1 MSKSLYKK
9 HMELPLEIRDKNQ
22 GTLGKWFVG
31 KEEEGLSKKNSPVP
45 VKFFFINTKE
55 KSDKK

>member
-1 MSKSLYKK
+1 
-9 HMELPLEIRDKNQ
+9 MELPLRYRDSSQN
-22 GTLGKWFVG
+22 TLDKWFVG

>member
-1 MSKSLYKK
+1 
-9 HMELPLEIRDKNQ
+9 MELPLEIRDKNQ